1 MATFHNI
8 LAIKKMLY
16 KQLAHHWQKTKAW
29 MGDRYNEGKK
39 WAGAMDRM
47 AGLGRRAFALAAP
60 ILDDLGQG
68 GAVSSGMKA
77 IQGYDQLRDNVMQ
90 VDSNVRGHARRIASA
105 DLF

>member
-1 MATFHNI
+1 
-8 LAIKKMLY
+8 
-16 KQLAHHWQKTKAW
+16 

-68 GAVSSGMKA
+68 DAVSSGMKA